1 MKKNTNFNR
10 ANTEKILSVN
20 ITTLTKREILVET
33 VKRIKNER
41 RTIIFTPNTQI
52 LLRAEKSASLA
63 GLLERSD
70 INIPDGIGIVIAS
83 KIKGGRIQCRVSGI
97 DLASDIL
104 KIAQKKEYKIF
115 LLGAKKGVA
124 KKAAKNIKKR
134 FPKIKICG
142 THHGYFNKNGEENQR
157 VVKIIQKKKPDIV
170 FVCFGYPTQER
181 WIVDNSPSLPTVKI
195 LIGLGGTLDVWSGNI
210 RRAPILFKALGL
222 EWLYRTLK
230 EPKRARIFLDI
241 PIFLFKALTQ
251 K

>member
-1 MKKNTNFNR
+1 MNKKANFDCND
-10 ANTEKILSVN
+10 TEKILSVN
-20 ITTLTKREILVET
+20 ITTLTKKKILEAIA
-33 VKRIKNER
+33 KRIKNNT
-41 RTIIFTPNTQI
+41 RTVIFTPNPQI
-52 LLRAEKSASLA
+52 LLCAQKSASHRR
-63 GLLERSD
+63 LLECAD

-124 KKAAKNIKKR
+124 KKAAKNIKNR

-142 THHGYFNKNGEENQR
+142 THHGYFKKNGEENQR

-181 WIVDNSPSLPTVKI
+181 WILDNAPSLPTVKI